1 MSSDSIALISMIVAA
16 AAMLATL
23 WQGIVAK
30 RAAQAQVLLAI
41 ERHSLDIDIA
51 HGTDLIAELP
61 DYGSFE
67 EYSKSVSES
76 DQRIIFQT
84 VSFLNYCAHLS
95 SKNLVSRQ
103 YIWDLYF
110 WSYRICNSK
119 VRTWW
124 LRGVR
129 RNNRRRF
136 FTFESMC
143 IEIAR
148 VTDAEIVRFDQKR
161 GITAPLSQPL
171 RTDCDA

>member
-1 MSSDSIALISMIVAA
+1 MSSDTIALVSMVVAA

-23 WQGIVAK
+23 WQGVVAK

-41 ERHSLDIDIA
+41 EQHSLDIDLG
-51 HGTDLIAELP
+51 HGIDLIAELP
-61 DYGSFE
+61 DYESFD
-67 EYSKSVSES
+67 EYSRSVSQS
-76 DQRIIFQT
+76 GRQTIFQT

-95 SKNLVSRQ
+95 NKKLVSRQ

-110 WSYRICNSK
+110 WSYRICNAK

-129 RNNRRRF
+129 KSNPRRF
-136 FTFESMC
+136 LTFESMC
-143 IEIAR
+143 IKVGG

-171 RTDCDA
+171 PTERDA